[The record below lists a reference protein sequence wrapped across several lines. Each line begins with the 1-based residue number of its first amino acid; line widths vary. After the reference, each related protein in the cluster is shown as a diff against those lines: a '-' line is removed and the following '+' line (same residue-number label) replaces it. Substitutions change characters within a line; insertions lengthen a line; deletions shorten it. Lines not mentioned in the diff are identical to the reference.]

1 MFIDVI
7 KNILAVSIVF
17 VGTSAVSATPEN
29 TVDVKDWRIRTL
41 QNVTG
46 GSAYHANE
54 SDTVFIGVDCR
65 ASSRNI
71 LFTNPDFFKYE
82 DNSRMLVK
90 VKKAAETP
98 TLVFNDDYDN
108 PYKLNLAQIDNKFY
122 GFFLG
127 ATVIQPNKKVL
138 KNLNALKKIKSL
150 LTSSRSV
157 WVGYKNPETGEVM
170 GKKYSLAGS
179 TKAIN
184 SVYKTGN
191 CEH

>member
-1 MFIDVI
+1 MFIDAI
-7 KNILAVSIVF
+7 KKTLALSIVF

-29 TVDVKDWRIRTL
+29 TVDVKDWRIRTY
-41 QNVTG
+41 QNITG

-65 ASSRNI
+65 EGGRNI
-71 LFTNPDFFKYE
+71 LFTNPAFFQYE
-82 DNSRMLVK
+82 GNSRMLSK
-90 VKKAAETP
+90 VKKAAKTP

-108 PYKLNLAQIDNKFY
+108 PYKLKLAQIRNKYY

-127 ATVIQPNKKVL
+127 ATVIQPNKEVL
-138 KNLNALKKIKSL
+138 KSLNALKKIKSL

-157 WVGYKNPETGEVM
+157 WVGYKNPETAEVM

-184 SVYKTGN
+184 RVYKMGN